1 MKLPQSMEAL
11 KQSDHPVNFQSGGGA
26 GDDLLIGKPVAGILE
41 GLTTGCKRWGRQMRC
56 CWARFSAKD
65 DVYRHGRPG
74 EQSGV
79 CVWRW
84 SAEYANFC
92 APMAAIA

>member
-1 MKLPQSMEAL
+1 MILP
-11 KQSDHPVNFQSGGGA
+11 DGA
-26 GDDLLIGKPVAGILE
+26 KPVAGILE
-41 GLTTGCKRWGRQMRC
+41 GSPTGCKPWGRQMRC
-56 CWARFSAKD
+56 CWARFSAGC

-84 SAEYANFC
+84 SADTQTY
-92 APMAAIA
+92 APMAAIMAAGGMVPPLALGLA